1 MEDVS
6 EIKSLIDKAKDI
18 LIVTHVNPTHD
29 SMGSALSLYLG
40 LKGIGKTV
48 TIACPTPMTV
58 EYSSF
63 VGADKLQT
71 TIAKK
76 NFVIS
81 LDYEDGSIEKVSYN
95 IEGKKFNLIIEPRP
109 GFAEFSQD
117 KVTYGHA
124 GTAVDTIVAVDTK
137 HLGGLGKVYE
147 EDRELFAT
155 HPIINIDSHQD
166 NAKYGTVNIVES
178 SGTTSELIIR
188 FLTALGIILTEDMA
202 TNTLHA
208 IYKTTDSFQKHV
220 TAQTFE
226 VAAQCV
232 KAGGK
237 QIAPQPA
244 LPISGSNIA
253 PQQQEVSEP
262 VSSVSQPQEPIAPPK
277 TQNPPEDWLKPKIYK
292 SSNLA

>member
-1 MEDVS
+1 VS
-6 EIKSLIDKAKDI
+6 HTDDCGI
-18 LIVTHVNPTHD
+18 LKFRR
-29 SMGSALSLYLG
+29 SRQA
-40 LKGIGKTV
+40 
-48 TIACPTPMTV
+48 A
-58 EYSSF
+58 
-63 VGADKLQT
+63 T

-117 KVTYGHA
+117 KVSYTHA
-124 GTAVDTIVAVDTK
+124 GTAVDTIIAVDTK

-147 EDRELFAT
+147 EDKDLFAT

-166 NAKYGTVNIVES
+166 NAKYGTVNIVGD
-178 SGTTSELIIR
+178 SGTTAELIAR
-188 FLTALGIILTEDMA
+188 FLTALGIVLTEDMA
-202 TNTLHA
+202 TNLLHA
-208 IYKTTDSFQKHV
+208 LYKTTESFQNHV

-237 QIAPQPA
+237 QIVPQPSTA
-244 LPISGSNIA
+244 A
-253 PQQQEVSEP
+253 PQQQVTEP
-262 VSSVSQPQEPIAPPK
+262 VAPVSQPQEPVVPPK

-292 SSNLA
+292 SSTIA

>member
-1 MEDVS
+1 MDDVS

-18 LIVTHVNPTHD
+18 LIVTHVNPTYD
-29 SMGSALSLYLG
+29 SIGSALSLYLG

-48 TIACPTPMTV
+48 TVACPTPMIV
-58 EYSSF
+58 EYSGF
-63 VGADKLQT
+63 VGANKLQT
-71 TIAKK
+71 SIAKK

-117 KVTYGHA
+117 KVHYSHD
-124 GTAVDTIVAVDTK
+124 GTVVDTIIIVDTK

-147 EDRELFAT
+147 EDKELFAT
-155 HPIINIDSHQD
+155 HPIINIDCHED
-166 NAKYGTVNIVES
+166 NAKYGSVNIVGD
-178 SGTTSELIIR
+178 SGTTAELIAR
-188 FLTALGIILTEDMA
+188 FLTALGILFTEDIA
-202 TNTLHA
+202 TNILHA
-208 IYKTTDSFQKHV
+208 LYKTTDSFQTHV

-237 QIAPQPA
+237 QIAPSASNAVGATAA
-244 LPISGSNIA
+244 L
-253 PQQQEVSEP
+253 QQQVTEP
-262 VSSVSQPQEPIAPPK
+262 VVPVSQPQEPVVPPK
-277 TQNPPEDWLKPKIYK
+277 TQNPPEDWLKPKIFK
-292 SSNLA
+292 SSTIS

>member
-1 MEDVS
+1 MDD
-6 EIKSLIDKAKDI
+6 IKPLIDKAKDI
-18 LIVTHVNPTHD
+18 LIVTHMNPTYD
-29 SMGSALSLYLG
+29 SIGSALSLFLG

-48 TIACPTPMTV
+48 TIACPTPMIV
-58 EYSSF
+58 EYSGF

-117 KVTYGHA
+117 KVMYSHA
-124 GTAVDTIVAVDTK
+124 GTPVDTIISVDTK
-137 HLGGLGKVYE
+137 HLGGLGAVYE
-147 EDRELFAT
+147 EDKELFAT
-155 HPIINIDSHQD
+155 HPIINIDSHED
-166 NAKYGTVNIVES
+166 NAKYGQVNIVGNA
-178 SGTTSELIIR
+178 GTTAELITQ
-188 FLTALGIILTEDMA
+188 FLTALGIVITEDMA
-202 TNTLHA
+202 TNILHSL
-208 IYKTTDSFQKHV
+208 YKTTESFQKHV

-237 QIAPQPA
+237 QI
-244 LPISGSNIA
+244 
-253 PQQQEVSEP
+253 
-262 VSSVSQPQEPIAPPK
+262 VSQLPVTEQATPVLPPQEPIAPPQPK
-277 TQNPPEDWLKPKIYK
+277 NPPEDWLKPKIYK
-292 SSNLA
+292 SSNLL

>member
-1 MEDVS
+1 MDDVS

-18 LIVTHVNPTHD
+18 LIVTHVNPTYD
-29 SMGSALSLYLG
+29 SIGSALSLYLG

-48 TIACPTPMTV
+48 TVACPTPMIV
-58 EYSSF
+58 EYSGF
-63 VGADKLQT
+63 VGANKLQT
-71 TIAKK
+71 SIAKK

-117 KVTYGHA
+117 KVHYSHD
-124 GTAVDTIVAVDTK
+124 GTVVDTIIIVDTK

-147 EDRELFAT
+147 EDKELFAT
-155 HPIINIDSHQD
+155 HPIINIDCHED
-166 NAKYGTVNIVES
+166 NAKYGSVNIVGD
-178 SGTTSELIIR
+178 SGTTAELIAR
-188 FLTALGIILTEDMA
+188 FLTALGILFTEDIA
-202 TNTLHA
+202 TNILHA
-208 IYKTTDSFQKHV
+208 LYKTTDSFQTHV

-237 QIAPQPA
+237 QIPPTPSNATPQQSVPEHVSPAPQT
-244 LPISGSNIA
+244 
-253 PQQQEVSEP
+253 
-262 VSSVSQPQEPIAPPK
+262 QEPIAPPK
-277 TQNPPEDWLKPKIYK
+277 TQNPPEDWLKPKIFK
-292 SSNLA
+292 SSTIA

>member
-1 MEDVS
+1 MDDIQQVS
-6 EIKSLIDKAKDI
+6 QVKSLIDKAKDI
-18 LIVTHVNPTHD
+18 LIVTHMNPTYD
-29 SMGSALSLYLG
+29 SMGSALSLFLG

-48 TIACPTPMTV
+48 TIACPTPMIV

-117 KVTYGHA
+117 KVSYTHA
-124 GTAVDTIVAVDTK
+124 GTAVDTIIAVDTK

-147 EDRELFAT
+147 EDKDLFAT

-166 NAKYGTVNIVES
+166 NAKYGTVNIVEG
-178 SGTTSELIIR
+178 SGTTAELITR
-188 FLTALGIILTEDMA
+188 FLTALGIVLTEDMA
-202 TNTLHA
+202 TNILHSL
-208 IYKTTDSFQKHV
+208 YKTTESFQKHV

-237 QIAPQPA
+237 QIAPTSSITA
-244 LPISGSNIA
+244 RK
-253 PQQQEVSEP
+253 QQEVSEP
-262 VSSVSQPQEPIAPPK
+262 AVPVSQSQEPVAPPK
-277 TQNPPEDWLKPKIYK
+277 TQNPPEDWLKPKIFK
-292 SSNLA
+292 SSTIA

>member
-1 MEDVS
+1 MDDIHEVTQV
-6 EIKSLIDKAKDI
+6 KSLIDKAKDI
-18 LIVTHVNPTHD
+18 LIVTHMNPTYD
-29 SMGSALSLYLG
+29 SIGSALSLYLG

-48 TIACPTPMTV
+48 TIACATPMIV

-63 VGADKLQT
+63 VGANKLQT

-117 KVTYGHA
+117 KVMYSHA
-124 GTAVDTIVAVDTK
+124 GTAVDTIITVDTK

-147 EDRELFAT
+147 EDKELFAT
-155 HPIINIDSHQD
+155 HPIINIDSHED
-166 NAKYGTVNIVES
+166 NAKYGTVNIVGN
-178 SGTTSELIIR
+178 SGTTAELVAR
-188 FLTALGIILTEDMA
+188 FLTALGIVLTEDIA
-202 TNTLHA
+202 TNILHA
-208 IYKTTDSFQKHV
+208 LYKTTNSFQNHI

-226 VAAQCV
+226 VAGLCV

-237 QIAPQPA
+237 QIVPHQPV
-244 LPISGSNIA
+244 P
-253 PQQQEVSEP
+253 EP
-262 VSSVSQPQEPIAPPK
+262 VPPVSQPQEPIAPVAQPK
-277 TQNPPEDWLKPKIYK
+277 TQNPPEDWLKPKIFK
-292 SSNLA
+292 SSNLL

>member
-1 MEDVS
+1 MDD
-6 EIKSLIDKAKDI
+6 IKPLIDKAKDI
-18 LIVTHVNPTHD
+18 LIVTHVNPTYD

-40 LKGIGKTV
+40 LKSMGKIVTV
-48 TIACPTPMTV
+48 ACPTPIIV

-63 VGADKLQT
+63 VGANKLQT

-117 KVTYGHA
+117 KVMYSHA
-124 GTAVDTIVAVDTK
+124 GTAVDTIITVDTK
-137 HLGGLGKVYE
+137 HLGGLCKVYE
-147 EDRELFAT
+147 EDKDLFAT

-166 NAKYGTVNIVES
+166 NAKYGTVNIVGD
-178 SGTTSELIIR
+178 SGTTAELTAR
-188 FLTALGIILTEDMA
+188 FLTALGIVLTEDMA
-202 TNTLHA
+202 TNILHA
-208 IYKTTDSFQKHV
+208 LYKTTDSFQNHV

-237 QIAPQPA
+237 QIVAQQK
-244 LPISGSNIA
+244 IA
-253 PQQQEVSEP
+253 EP
-262 VSSVSQPQEPIAPPK
+262 VTPPK
-277 TQNPPEDWLKPKIYK
+277 TEAPPEDWLKPKIYK
-292 SSNLA
+292 SSNLL